1 MRSMKG
7 KAGFTLI
14 ELVMVIVILGIL
26 AAIAIPRFV
35 DLQSEARTAAANG
48 ELGALRAAATT
59 YYSSTA
65 VRGSAAFPAT
75 KAVLTALL
83 SEPLTVLDPANTNFK
98 WSYTSGTGR
107 ISQSGT
113 WPN

>member
-1 MRSMKG
+1 MNRAKG
-7 KAGFTLI
+7 AAGFTLI

-59 YYSSTA
+59 FYASTAALGDARWPSTKALLTSYLSQPITILSPANASFLWSYSST
-65 VRGSAAFPAT
+65 
-75 KAVLTALL
+75 
-83 SEPLTVLDPANTNFK
+83 
-98 WSYTSGTGR
+98 TGR
-107 ISQSGT
+107 ILQSGT
-113 WPN
+113 WP